1 MDDAIELAGQQ
12 GVDLVE
18 VAPDSKPPVC
28 RIMDYGKFRYEQTKK
43 EKEAKKKQHS
53 VRSKEVKFR
62 PNIDEHDYQVK
73 LRHVID
79 FLQKGCKVKL
89 VIFFRGR
96 EFIHPEFG
104 KNILNRAV
112 VDVAEY
118 GSVEMHPKSL
128 GRTLQMTIG
137 PLKSK

>member
-1 MDDAIELAGQQ
+1 
-12 GVDLVE
+12 
-18 VAPDSKPPVC
+18 
-28 RIMDYGKFRYEQTKK
+28 MDYGKFRYEQTKK
-43 EKEAKKKQHS
+43 EKEAKKRQHS
-53 VRSKEVKFR
+53 VRTKEVKFR
-62 PNIDEHDYQVK
+62 PNIDDHDYQVK
-73 LRHVID
+73 IKHVTE

-104 KNILNRAV
+104 RKLLDRAV
-112 VDVAEY
+112 EDVAEF
-118 GSVEMHPKSL
+118 GSVEMAPKHL